1 MSVDLSNQHYLKK
14 VFTLLFLVYLL
25 VSGELV
31 GANARSVSNPI
42 TLVSFFQGIPQS
54 VIWGYNNS
62 LVIAQ
67 VTNARTNQIY
77 HTSFEEGSA
86 TEEIGTDPATGS
98 ARTGKKV
105 KVGNTFIIPADKRPV
120 AGSYVL
126 SYWEQVSGV
135 WQYRE
140 QTISYTPAATSLFT
154 TTNVIDEVRIYPATA
169 RMMTYTYDPLVGK
182 TSETNANNLTTYYE
196 YDEFNRL
203 KLVRDNEGN
212 IVKNYYYHYKQ

>member
-1 MSVDLSNQHYLKK
+1 MSVDPLNQYYLKK
-14 VFTLLFLVYLL
+14 VFTLFFLICLL
-25 VSGELV
+25 VSGDLL
-31 GANARSVSNPI
+31 GATIKRANSPK
-42 TLVSFFQGIPQS
+42 TLIAFIQGIPQS

-67 VTNARTNQIY
+67 VTNARANQIY

-86 TEEIGTDPATGS
+86 SEETGTDPTTGS

-105 KVGNTFIIPADKRPV
+105 KVGNTFIIPADKRPI

-154 TTNVIDEVRIYPATA
+154 TTNVIDEVRIYPANA

-182 TSETNANNLTTYYE
+182 TSETNANNLTTYYD